1 MWHHSVGSTA
11 IAMLDCFFADDPS
24 AIIKETCNV
33 LLMNHAFAY
42 EGMKSKE
49 RENAFQLTFVLQL
62 LANAHLRVCFGS
74 VNVPALQLSVE
85 TNRARGA
92 IALCVAA
99 VRYFDYID
107 LGH

>member
-1 MWHHSVGSTA
+1 
-11 IAMLDCFFADDPS
+11 MLDCFFADDPS

-33 LLMNHAFAY
+33 LLTNRAFTY
-42 EGMKSKE
+42 EGMKSEE
-49 RENAFQLTFVLQL
+49 RENAFQSTFVLQL
-62 LANAHLRVCFGS
+62 LTNAHLHVCFGS

-85 TNRARGA
+85 TNRVRGA

>member
-1 MWHHSVGSTA
+1 
-11 IAMLDCFFADDPS
+11 MLDCFFADDPS

-33 LLMNHAFAY
+33 LLMNRAFAY
-42 EGMKSKE
+42 EGMKSEE
-49 RENAFQLTFVLQL
+49 RENAFRSTFVLQL

-85 TNRARGA
+85 TNRVRGA
-92 IALCVAA
+92 IALCVAV